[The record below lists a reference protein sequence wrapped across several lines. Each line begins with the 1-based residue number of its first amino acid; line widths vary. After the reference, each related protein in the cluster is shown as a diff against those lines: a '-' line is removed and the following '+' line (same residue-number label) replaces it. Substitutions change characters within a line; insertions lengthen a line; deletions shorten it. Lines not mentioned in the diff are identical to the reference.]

1 MENLLLLSVGFNT
14 DIFEAN
20 LINIVL
26 LVVLLFNVVGDALK
40 TSMLE
45 RKEKILSGVQDAEQ
59 RLNEA
64 TERLAEAKTQL
75 EQSKL
80 IIDKIKSDKEATRS
94 TIAYNNGARVK
105 EEALRRADSAKLT
118 VMYKKQQVLRE
129 VKEQVSTL
137 SLNRVITILKDD
149 LTLDKHL
156 AIINNGIARIGGQ

>member
-1 MENLLLLSVGFNT
+1 MENLLLLSVSLNT

-64 TERLAEAKTQL
+64 SERLAEAKTQL
-75 EQSKL
+75 E
-80 IIDKIKSDKEATRS
+80 
-94 TIAYNNGARVK
+94 
-105 EEALRRADSAKLT
+105 
-118 VMYKKQQVLRE
+118 
-129 VKEQVSTL
+129 
-137 SLNRVITILKDD
+137 
-149 LTLDKHL
+149 
-156 AIINNGIARIGGQ
+156 

>member
-1 MENLLLLSVGFNT
+1 MENLLLLSVSLNT

-26 LVVLLFNVVGDALK
+26 LLVLLFNVVGDALK

-59 RLNEA
+59 RLSEA
-64 TERLAEAKTQL
+64 SERLNEAKTQL
-75 EQSKL
+75 DQSKL
-80 IIDKIKSDKEATRS
+80 VIDKIKSDKENTRCTLAS
-94 TIAYNNGARVK
+94 NNGMRVQ
-105 EEALRRADSAKLT
+105 EESVRRADSAKLAI
-118 VMYKKQQVLRE
+118 MYKKQQVWRE

-137 SLNRVITILKDD
+137 ALTRVITTLKDD

-156 AIINNGIARIGGQ
+156 AIIDNGIARIGGQ

>member
-1 MENLLLLSVGFNT
+1 MENLLLLSVSLNT

-64 TERLAEAKTQL
+64 SERLNEAKIQL
-75 EQSKL
+75 DQSKL
-80 IIDKIKSDKEATRS
+80 VIDKIKSDKENTRCNL
-94 TIAYNNGARVK
+94 AYSNGMRVQ
-105 EEALRRADSAKLT
+105 EESVRRADSAKSAI
-118 VMYKKQQVLRE
+118 MYKKQQVWRE
-129 VKEQVSTL
+129 VKEQVSSL
-137 SLNRVITILKDD
+137 ALNRVITTLKDD

-156 AIINNGIARIGGQ
+156 SITDSGIARIGG

>member
-1 MENLLLLSVGFNT
+1 MENLLLLSVSLNT

-26 LVVLLFNVVGDALK
+26 LVVLLFNVIGDALK

-64 TERLAEAKTQL
+64 SERLNEAKIQL
-75 EQSKL
+75 DQSKL
-80 IIDKIKSDKEATRS
+80 VIDKIKSDKENTRCNL
-94 TIAYNNGARVK
+94 AYSNGMRVQ
-105 EEALRRADSAKLT
+105 EESVRRADSAKSAI
-118 VMYKKQQVLRE
+118 MYKKQQVWRE
-129 VKEQVSTL
+129 IKEQISSL
-137 SLNRVITILKDD
+137 ALNRVITTLKDD

-156 AIINNGIARIGGQ
+156 AIIDSGIARIGG

>member
-1 MENLLLLSVGFNT
+1 LLSVSLNT

-64 TERLAEAKTQL
+64 SERLNEAKIQL
-75 EQSKL
+75 DQSKL
-80 IIDKIKSDKEATRS
+80 VIDKIKSDKENTRCNL
-94 TIAYNNGARVK
+94 AYSNGMRVQ
-105 EEALRRADSAKLT
+105 EESVRRADSAKSAI
-118 VMYKKQQVLRE
+118 MYKKQQVWRE
-129 VKEQVSTL
+129 VKEQVSSL
-137 SLNRVITILKDD
+137 ALNRVITTLKDD

-156 AIINNGIARIGGQ
+156 SIIDSGIARIGG

>member
-1 MENLLLLSVGFNT
+1 MENLLLVSVSLNT

-59 RLNEA
+59 RLNET

-94 TIAYNNGARVK
+94 TLAYNNGARVK

-137 SLNRVITILKDD
+137 SLNRVITTLKDD

-156 AIINNGIARIGGQ
+156 AIIDNGIARIGGQ

>member
-75 EQSKL
+75 E
-80 IIDKIKSDKEATRS
+80 
-94 TIAYNNGARVK
+94 
-105 EEALRRADSAKLT
+105 
-118 VMYKKQQVLRE
+118 
-129 VKEQVSTL
+129 
-137 SLNRVITILKDD
+137 
-149 LTLDKHL
+149 
-156 AIINNGIARIGGQ
+156 

>member
-1 MENLLLLSVGFNT
+1 MENLLLLSVSLNT

-64 TERLAEAKTQL
+64 SERLAEAKTQL

-80 IIDKIKSDKEATRS
+80 VIDKITADKEETRRTLAFS
-94 TIAYNNGARVK
+94 NGTRVQ
-105 EEALRRADSAKLT
+105 EESVRRADSAKLA

-137 SLNRVITILKDD
+137 ALTRVITTLKDD

-156 AIINNGIARIGGQ
+156 AIIDNGIALIGGQ

>member
-1 MENLLLLSVGFNT
+1 MGENLLLVSVSLNT

-59 RLNEA
+59 RL
-64 TERLAEAKTQL
+64 AEAKTQL

-80 IIDKIKSDKEATRS
+80 IIDKIKSDKEATRRTLAVS
-94 TIAYNNGARVK
+94 NGARVQ
-105 EEALRRADSAKLT
+105 EEALRRADSAKLA

-129 VKEQVSTL
+129 VKEQVTGL
-137 SLNRVITILKDD
+137 SLNRVITTLKDD

-156 AIINNGIARIGGQ
+156 AIIDSGIARIGGQ

>member
-1 MENLLLLSVGFNT
+1 
-14 DIFEAN
+14 
-20 LINIVL
+20 
-26 LVVLLFNVVGDALK
+26 
-40 TSMLE
+40 MLE

-59 RLNEA
+59 RLN
-64 TERLAEAKTQL
+64 EAKTQL

-94 TIAYNNGARVK
+94 TLAYNNGARVK

-129 VKEQVSTL
+129 VREQVSTL
-137 SLNRVITILKDD
+137 SLNRVITTLKDD

-156 AIINNGIARIGGQ
+156 AIIDNGIARIGGQ

>member
-1 MENLLLLSVGFNT
+1 MENLLLLSVSLNT

-64 TERLAEAKTQL
+64 SERLNEAKIQL
-75 EQSKL
+75 DQSKL
-80 IIDKIKSDKEATRS
+80 VIDKIKSDKENTRCNL
-94 TIAYNNGARVK
+94 AYSNGMRVQ
-105 EEALRRADSAKLT
+105 EESVRRADSAKSAI
-118 VMYKKQQVLRE
+118 MYKKQQVWRE
-129 VKEQVSTL
+129 VKEQVSSL
-137 SLNRVITILKDD
+137 ALNRVITTLKDD

-156 AIINNGIARIGGQ
+156 SIIDSGIARIGG

>member
-1 MENLLLLSVGFNT
+1 MENLLLVSVSLNT

-64 TERLAEAKTQL
+64 TERLAEAKN
-75 EQSKL
+75 S
-80 IIDKIKSDKEATRS
+80 IRA
-94 TIAYNNGARVK
+94 VK
-105 EEALRRADSAKLT
+105 TD
-118 VMYKKQQVLRE
+118 
-129 VKEQVSTL
+129 
-137 SLNRVITILKDD
+137 
-149 LTLDKHL
+149 H
-156 AIINNGIARIGGQ
+156 

>member
-1 MENLLLLSVGFNT
+1 MENLLLVSVSLNT

-80 IIDKIKSDKEATRS
+80 KHYQKVGNLKIA
-94 TIAYNNGARVK
+94 V
-105 EEALRRADSAKLT
+105 
-118 VMYKKQQVLRE
+118 
-129 VKEQVSTL
+129 
-137 SLNRVITILKDD
+137 
-149 LTLDKHL
+149 
-156 AIINNGIARIGGQ
+156 

>member
-1 MENLLLLSVGFNT
+1 MENLLLLSVSLNT

-64 TERLAEAKTQL
+64 SERLNEAKIQL
-75 EQSKL
+75 DQSKL
-80 IIDKIKSDKEATRS
+80 VIDKIKSDKENTRCNL
-94 TIAYNNGARVK
+94 AYSNGMRVQ
-105 EEALRRADSAKLT
+105 EESVRRADSAKSAI
-118 VMYKKQQVLRE
+118 MYKKQQVWRE
-129 VKEQVSTL
+129 VKEQVSSL
-137 SLNRVITILKDD
+137 ALNRVITTLKDD

-156 AIINNGIARIGGQ
+156 AIIDSGIARIGG

>member
-1 MENLLLLSVGFNT
+1 MENLLLLSVSLNT

-64 TERLAEAKTQL
+64 KIQL
-75 EQSKL
+75 DQSKL
-80 IIDKIKSDKEATRS
+80 VIDKIKSDKENTQCN
-94 TIAYNNGARVK
+94 IAYSNGMRVQ
-105 EEALRRADSAKLT
+105 EESVRRADSAKLGI
-118 VMYKKQQVLRE
+118 MYKKQQVWRE
-129 VKEQVSTL
+129 VKEQVSSL
-137 SLNRVITILKDD
+137 ALNRVITTLKDD

-156 AIINNGIARIGGQ
+156 SIIDSGVARIGG